1 MPILNV
7 VEKAVDAW
15 FARLPQPEPEHEAA
29 TQAKLIA
36 HRGAHNRDNAII
48 ENTQQAF
55 LLAET
60 QQFWGIELDVHACK
74 DGTLVVHHDPDLQR
88 LWNIKAKIAD
98 CDYTLLN
105 QLAPQIP
112 TLRSVVEQFGKKLH
126 LFIELKAPFIAFDA
140 LAETLQPLIAC
151 QHYHLLS
158 LNEALFSRLDRF
170 PRQSLLLVPLQHN
183 VNQFC
188 KLSIEKGYGG
198 VLGHYLLLTKPKI
211 TSLNQAQQI
220 AGVGFI
226 NSKYSLY
233 RELNRGLH
241 YLFTDNAQVV
251 NDELNR
257 LKHKNQPR

>member
-1 MPILNV
+1 MPILNA

-15 FARLPQPEPEHEAA
+15 FALLPQPKPEHEAA

-36 HRGAHNRDNAII
+36 HRGAHNQDNTII
-48 ENTQQAF
+48 ENTHQAF

-60 QQFWGIELDVHACK
+60 QNFWGIELDVHACK
-74 DGTLVVHHDPDLQR
+74 DGTLVVHHDADLQR
-88 LWNIKAKIAD
+88 LWNVKAKIAD
-98 CDYTLLN
+98 YDYHSLN

-112 TLRSVVEQFGKKLH
+112 TLRSVVERFGKKIH
-126 LFIELKAPFIAFDA
+126 LFIELKSPFTALEA
-140 LAETLQPLIAC
+140 LAETLKPLIAC

-158 LNEALFSRLDRF
+158 LNEGIFATIEHF
-170 PRQSLLLVPLQHN
+170 PRPSLLLVPLQHN
-183 VNQFC
+183 VHQFC

-211 TSLNQAQQI
+211 TALNQANQI

-233 RELNRGLH
+233 RELNRGLR

-251 NDELNR
+251 SDELNH
-257 LKHKNQPR
+257 LKHQKQPR